1 MNYSLEQVEN
11 FVDLS
16 RKILVTK
23 CLYFN
28 RDILIGS
35 GHITLAIFS
44 AYCAVPT
51 TIEILSEQIDLEE
64 ELL

>member
-28 RDILIGS
+28 HDILVGS

-44 AYCAVPT
+44 AYCATT
-51 TIEILSEQIDLEE
+51 TIEILSEQIELEE
-64 ELL
+64 E

>member
-28 RDILIGS
+28 HDILVGS

-44 AYCAVPT
+44 VYCLAT
-51 TIEILSEQIDLEE
+51 TIVILSEQIGLEE

>member
-28 RDILIGS
+28 HDILVGS

-44 AYCAVPT
+44 VYCLATT

-64 ELL
+64 EML